1 MIHCDTFVACVSSVN
16 WRSNF
21 VWREETEV
29 SNPPWLGLPRGYTVV
44 GDQLNQRELVYCCM
58 DCPPK
63 QERKLKCLKQKK
75 EQKPKSMV
83 DDMKKNNN
91 SNITVAIQTKKL

>member
-1 MIHCDTFVACVSSVN
+1 
-16 WRSNF
+16 
-21 VWREETEV
+21 
-29 SNPPWLGLPRGYTVV
+29 
-44 GDQLNQRELVYCCM
+44 M

-91 SNITVAIQTKKL
+91 SNITVAI